1 MKSTLKF
8 IALAALFAGALLPLA
23 RAEVVTKN
31 GGNNTLTESL
41 ATGTH
46 SLTVSATG
54 TFEWEEG
61 ATFSG
66 AAADMRSALGLGTLA
81 TQNGTI
87 ADYLTSATAASTY
100 QPLLTFGTGVQTA
113 LGINIGS
120 AGAPVLF
127 NGAGGTPSSMD
138 GSNISSLNG
147 SNIASG
153 TVATT
158 RLDIASQAEAEAGT
172 ATGKVMTPL
181 RTAQAIAALASSGGS
196 GGRVDVQVFTSSGT
210 WTKPATAYG
219 MAEVLIYGGGGGG
232 GSGRLGGASTN
243 RLGGGGGAPG
253 GLVKAHIPVA
263 ALSAT
268 QSVTVGTGGNGGTA
282 ISTSDTNGNTGSAG
296 GNSVFA
302 IFTAAGGNAGAAGNS
317 TTGGAAGAAK
327 TSSVLIYQAPIINGL
342 AGGASSTNA
351 GTAAATSINRLP
363 TGGGGGGGADFNNL
377 AYSGGL
383 GGSHGG
389 SPIGTVNGG
398 IPGSGSTSGNGGNGS
413 TASSGM
419 DTGIGGGGGGGSTA
433 GNGGTGAAGGDY
445 GGGGGGGGGG
455 TNGFTSGAGG
465 KGGAGAVII
474 ITPY

>member
-113 LGINIGS
+113 LGVNIGS

-138 GSNISSLNG
+138 GSNITNLNG
-147 SNIASG
+147 SNVASG
-153 TVATT
+153 TVATA
-158 RLDIASQAEAEAGT
+158 RLDVASQAEAEAGT

-181 RTAQAIAALASSGGS
+181 RTAQAIAALAGGGS
-196 GGRVDVQVFTSSGT
+196 GGRVDVQVFTASGT

-232 GSGRLGGASTN
+232 GSGRNGGASTA
-243 RLGGGGGAPG
+243 RGGGGGGGPG
-253 GLVKAHIPVA
+253 AVVKAHIPVA
-263 ALSAT
+263 ALSST
-268 QSVTVGTGGNGGTA
+268 ESVTVGTGGNGGA
-282 ISTSDTNGNTGSAG
+282 SVSSNDTNGGNGTAG

-302 IFTAAGGNAGAAGNS
+302 LLTAAGGNAGSAG
-317 TTGGAAGAAK
+317 TTAGGAAGALK
-327 TSSVLIYQAPIINGL
+327 GNSVLIFQAPIINGL
-342 AGGASSTNA
+342 AGGAGGVSNA
-351 GTAAATSINRLP
+351 GTAAASSVNRLP
-363 TGGGGGGGADFNNL
+363 TGGGGGGGADVNN
-377 AYSGGL
+377 AAFSGGL
-383 GGSHGG
+383 GGGHGA

-398 IPGSGSTSGNGGNGS
+398 VAGTGSTSGNAGNGS
-413 TASSGM
+413 TAASRIDS
-419 DTGIGGGGGGGSTA
+419 GIGGGGGGGSTA
-433 GNGGTGAAGGDY
+433 GNGGTGAGGGNY
-445 GGGGGGGGGG
+445 GGGGGGGGSG
-455 TNGFTSGAGG
+455 TNGFASGAGG
-465 KGGAGAVII
+465 KGGAGIVII